1 MAYAP
6 FDGVLLDDLR
16 PPVPGALAVALHLR
30 VEREL
35 ARKARREPLPLEAL
49 LERSAACRELVAQ
62 GLLPDQLRALA
73 RHGLELGDPRRS
85 RTLAALVEHLEAYLE
100 AVTEAG
106 YMEPEVA
113 LWQAVEAE
121 MQGRRGLWIE
131 RAPED
136 GPLDASWRD
145 LTPVRLRALATLP
158 AMGEVRFRLATRR
171 GDGRSGLFGSPAPSL
186 SAWLLEG
193 LESHGAELAQDL
205 LIEAPEGWAEHAPW
219 GGALE
224 SLFEGPLA
232 LGEASAVFQRGLVSS
247 PAELLFAAVEQV
259 CRWVAEGLAPED
271 IALVHPD
278 PSTLGPLLKALF
290 AAEGLPLQVRGA
302 PDSLL
307 RHRIW
312 APLLTLVEGL
322 IAEDPVRVAAGLQA
336 CGRKDLGAPTK
347 ALLAGDETG
356 ASAFAAAAED
366 AGEGGAGRALAAL
379 RAWRELRLPPSE
391 WADRLGQ
398 AATSLGLAGPGD
410 PFFGAL
416 GLLKEGWGHQ
426 GYWSFVDMHQAL
438 EGFLRTATESSGE
451 KSFEGIRLI
460 SPMSAL
466 EPGFQAR
473 ATLAL
478 DLREGH
484 WPALPAANPDLDW
497 FRRVAV
503 NRALLAQAAAG
514 ESPAGFNAALQRF
527 WLPLAEGT
535 EQVPRLLQREAYAFN
550 ALLALTTDAF
560 LALTPTQDE
569 EGRPQAQGPFWSGL
583 EGAGAWSSHPAHPYS
598 HLRYRREQAV
608 PTALQRAR
616 AERTQ
621 PSPESEWPAAAA
633 PEEDRIEGAF
643 EAWMGGRD
651 AASPTALEQLARCP
665 FRSFAERAWK
675 LREQDRAS
683 QLRLDRGTLLH
694 RLLQAAFA
702 PLVDAP
708 HWPDALR
715 ETLHQQEPSLLHLEQ
730 WLQSLWDERAQAWA
744 RSLDTPESLRPRLLR
759 EAESYLPHLAA
770 YLAAELEA
778 TSPTPREV
786 ALLWPDQAGKGARPA
801 VPDSLKEG
809 WQRTV
814 LGVEYALGPT
824 VFGGFSIAGTV
835 DRLERWQCGDLAF
848 LRVVDYKTQ
857 KKDALRAFA
866 EADAPFRTHVQAPLY
881 AALASLAFDLPA
893 TAVLIPLRDE
903 APTPFDG
910 LLEPLAAESDWKGM
924 LARCIQSLRDRLDR
938 GDLPPVPA
946 DHCAHCA
953 LAALCGRPV
962 DVVAEDEE

>member
-30 VEREL
+30 VERER
-35 ARKARREPLPLEAL
+35 ARKAHREPLPLEAL

-62 GLLPDQLRALA
+62 GLLPDQMRALVH
-73 RHGLELGDPRRS
+73 HGLELGDPRRS
-85 RTLAALVEHLEAYLE
+85 RSLAAVVDHLEAYLE
-100 AVTEAG
+100 AVSDAG

-113 LWQAVEAE
+113 LWQAVDAEA
-121 MQGRRGLWIE
+121 QGRRGLWIE
-131 RAPED
+131 RTAED
-136 GPLDASWRD
+136 GPLEASWRD
-145 LTPVRLRALATLP
+145 LTPVRIRALATLP
-158 AMGEVRFRLATRR
+158 MMGSVCFRLATRR
-171 GDGRSGLFGSPAPSL
+171 GDGSSGLFGSSAPSL

-193 LESHGAELAQDL
+193 LESYGGELSQD
-205 LIEAPEGWAEHAPW
+205 IVVEAPEGWAEHAPW
-219 GGALE
+219 GAALE
-224 SLFEGPLA
+224 SLFEGPLV
-232 LGEASAVFQRGLVSS
+232 LGEAAAVFQRGLVSS
-247 PAELLFAAVEQV
+247 PAELLFAAVEQA
-259 CRWVAEGLAPED
+259 CRWVEEGIAPED
-271 IALVHPD
+271 IALVHSD

-322 IAEDPVRVAAGLQA
+322 VAEDPVRVAAGLQA
-336 CGRKDLGAPTK
+336 CGRKDLGVPTK

-379 RAWRELRLPPSE
+379 RAWRDLRLPPAE

-416 GLLKEGWGHQ
+416 GLLKEGWGSK
-426 GYWSFVDMHQAL
+426 GAWSFSDMHQAL

-451 KSFEGIRLI
+451 KTFEGIRLI

-466 EPGFQAR
+466 ETGFSVR
-473 ATLAL
+473 AALAM
-478 DLREGH
+478 DLREGQ
-484 WPALPAANPDLDW
+484 WPALPKANPDLDW
-497 FRRVAV
+497 SRRAAV
-503 NRALLAQAAAG
+503 NRALLSQAAAG

-527 WLPLAEGT
+527 WLPLTEGT

-550 ALLALTTDAF
+550 ALVAQTTDAF

-569 EGRPQAQGPFWSGL
+569 EGRPQAQGPFWSAL
-583 EGAGAWSSHPAHPYS
+583 EGAGTWSADPARPS
-598 HLRYRREQAV
+598 SRLRHRRERAV
-608 PTALQRAR
+608 PSPLQRAR

-621 PSPESEWPAAAA
+621 ATPESEWAEATA
-633 PEEDRIEGAF
+633 PSEDQVKDAF
-643 EAWMGGRD
+643 EAWMGGRE

-675 LREQDRAS
+675 LRDEDRFS

-694 RLLQAAFA
+694 RLLQAAFT
-702 PLVDAP
+702 PFVDAP

-715 ETLHQQEPSLLHLEQ
+715 ELLHHQEPSLLDLEQ

-759 EAESYLPHLAA
+759 EAAIYLPHLAA
-770 YLAAELEA
+770 YLSAELEA

-786 ALLWPDQAGKGARPA
+786 ALLWPDRAGASARPA
-801 VPDSLKEG
+801 VPEDLKEG
-809 WQRTV
+809 WQRSV
-814 LGVEYALGPT
+814 IGVERALGP
-824 VFGGFSIAGTV
+824 VIFGGFPIAGTV
-835 DRLERWQCGDLAF
+835 DRLERWQRGDLVF

-866 EADAPFRTHVQAPLY
+866 EADAPFRTHLQAPLY
-881 AALASLAFDLPA
+881 AALASIEFSLPA
-893 TAVLIPLRDE
+893 TAVLVPLRDE
-903 APTPFDG
+903 APALFDG
-910 LLEPLAAESDWKGM
+910 ALEPLAAESDWKAM
-924 LARCIQSLRDRLDR
+924 LSRCIHSLRDRLDR

-946 DHCAHCA
+946 DHCAHCS

-962 DVVAEDEE
+962 DVVAEEDE